1 MWEVEV
7 EIEPLGEIS
16 LLKSKL
22 LVTRN
27 FSLEHRGPQSIL
39 RLIGCRTLPVPLTF
53 ESQRE
58 ESRAFDY
65 GCKPQVGGSVYM
77 DFIPQ
82 VFRSVVACLHF
93 ASSAWVAVTGCA

>member
-16 LLKSKL
+16 LLQSKL
-22 LVTRN
+22 LVTKN

-53 ESQRE
+53 ESQK
-58 ESRAFDY
+58 ESCAY
-65 GCKPQVGGSVYM
+65 GRKSP
-77 DFIPQ
+77 
-82 VFRSVVACLHF
+82 
-93 ASSAWVAVTGCA
+93 